1 MALQPY
7 TPFRNV
13 LAIDNVNSVE
23 NTPIALRAVLGSI
36 TPAELGVKPKTRLS
50 VNGSIKNNRDLVMN
64 RRGNSYFI
72 LIVVFF
78 IKYN

>member
-23 NTPIALRAVLGSI
+23 NTPTALRAVLGTI

-50 VNGSIKNNRDLVMN
+50 VNGSMKNNRELALN
-64 RRGNSYFI
+64 RRGNFYFI
-72 LIVVFF
+72 LIVFF
-78 IKYN
+78 FY

>member
-13 LAIDNVNSVE
+13 LAIDNGNSVE
-23 NTPIALRAVLGSI
+23 NTPTALRAVLGTI

-50 VNGSIKNNRDLVMN
+50 VNGSTKNNRELLLH
-64 RRGNSYFI
+64 RRGNIYSFI
-72 LIVVFF
+72 YGIF
-78 IKYN
+78 